1 MTGLTIGSPYGTGL
15 RMPSTPNY
23 SGIGLNASPAL
34 LSSIT
39 TPKLSAMGGGAA
51 PGMNL
56 GALMALG
63 SAGQGMLNQQQ
74 QQPLQWMQTPMP
86 QQFENAY
93 DIIRR
98 LYGMK

>member
-1 MTGLTIGSPYGTGL
+1 MTGLTMGSPYGTGL
-15 RMPSTPNY
+15 RMPSTPGF

-39 TPKLSAMGGGAA
+39 TPALSKMGTGAIA

-63 SAGQGMLNQQQ
+63 GSAIGQQQQ
-74 QQPLQWMQTPMP
+74 QQPLQWMQPPMP